1 MLECWDWTILR
12 IESIILIENGQ
23 TVSKYIFRNHLC
35 LLIITYTFI
44 KYSSDNDV
52 SIFNTD
58 NRSIVDQGK
67 IGTVIIISTNYNRH
81 KK

>member
-1 MLECWDWTILR
+1 M
-12 IESIILIENGQ
+12 
-23 TVSKYIFRNHLC
+23 
-35 LLIITYTFI
+35 FI